1 MTGKQS
7 GAKRSIGTTKV
18 ISPEI
23 YDEFKNLQVKGLST
37 GIDVSKT
44 GSIEF
49 RLRFD
54 KKLKLKDLNLPA
66 TPENLEKIKLKI
78 NEVVNSKKYKD
89 NIKPFQTPEDQRKI
103 KREKYAQ
110 YKEQDPF
117 RVYEQL
123 H

>member
-1 MTGKQS
+1 M
-7 GAKRSIGTTKV
+7 
-18 ISPEI
+18 
-23 YDEFKNLQVKGLST
+23 ST

-78 NEVVNSKKYKD
+78 NEVVNSKKYK
-89 NIKPFQTPEDQRKI
+89 
-103 KREKYAQ
+103 EK
-110 YKEQDPF
+110 
-117 RVYEQL
+117 
-123 H
+123 